1 MEKIIEEKIVGSNGK
16 CGENLT
22 WTLDDNGTLTI
33 SGTGAMTN
41 YIASF
46 YGPWYSSRNIIKE
59 VRLGNNV
66 TTIGNYAFYGCT
78 SLVDIT
84 IPDSVTSIGEEA
96 FNSCTSLTSVTIGK
110 SVTSIGRSAFYCCVK
125 LESITIPN
133 SVTNINQQAFGR
145 CDELQSITM
154 SNCIT
159 TIGQQA
165 FDSCKSLTR
174 VNITDIA
181 AWCNISFGNATSN
194 PLYYA
199 KEFYVNNNLVT
210 NLVIPDGVTSIGSY
224 MFGHYI
230 GLISVTIP
238 DSVMSIGVSAFSYC
252 ENLTSVTIGNSVTSI
267 GSHAFNYCTKLTNVA
282 IGNSVT
288 TIGEN
293 AFNSC
298 RNLETIIIPDS
309 ITSIG
314 NQAFVNC
321 RKLKSIEFSK
331 NLRTIG
337 ENILLNCMELE
348 EIIVDAENPDYS
360 SQDGNLYNKHKT
372 TLLQYA
378 VGKTNTYFTIP
389 NSVETIGSSAFQYG
403 SNIKSI
409 TIPDSVTSIGSSA
422 FYNCTSL
429 TSVTIPDSVTS
440 IGDSV
445 FAHCTSLTSVIIGNN
460 VTTIKTWMFYDC
472 SSLKSITIPNSVET
486 IARQAFL
493 YSNNLQTIIFEGTEN
508 EWKQIKIDTTNSELN
523 NATIIYLIV
532 TRVISNGQMT
542 LELTNIEQ
550 QLYKL
555 NSYVGTD
562 TELIIPNDITA
573 ISSEAFVQVTTLE
586 KIQIHKNLMNIQDK
600 AFYNCVNLS
609 NIIVDENN
617 LYYSSNNGILYDKAQ
632 KSLLQYAIGKQEKTF
647 KIPDDVQHIGSY
659 AFANSS
665 NLTEIDIPN
674 SVRSIEMGA
683 FEACVNLKDITIPNN
698 VQKIQEYTFYN
709 CTNLFEITM
718 SDGITSIGSYATTNC
733 ENLTNINFWG
743 NYTQKDALLEQLSL
757 SQGNENMIQA
767 NWICGILSGDWRYV
781 VNEDNTASLI
791 SYQGLYQEG
800 DIKVTIPEQIDNQY
814 IVTKIK
820 SGAFVDTQN
829 QITCISISSNIIEL
843 DYQVFMGTEFLQEI
857 EVDRNNENFDTV
869 DGILFNKKL
878 TELIYCP
885 QQIPKLTYT
894 IPLQV
899 EIIKEGAF
907 YSNCNISQCSF
918 EQATNLNTIET
929 KAFADSQIESLSL
942 KTDWKYGE
950 GVFQD
955 CTKLLTVEFT
965 EDLQSVEINN
975 SLFANCTKL
984 QTVTLPD
991 NITSIKYNAF
1001 YNCPQLNA
1009 IKLHNISRIEQ
1020 GAFALPQAIQC
1031 NSWEFINLQ
1040 SSVIVDEG
1048 AFRGREGK
1056 IGTVYFG
1063 GTDSQFDKTVQ
1074 DTVIV
1079 NSNKIIFNGVKTE
1092 EWEIQKNVLTRCSKA
1107 GTELQIPQD
1116 ILDVSIIKIGSQ
1128 CFSENNTYQTVK
1140 LQDNIVEIGE
1150 RAFEGCVELTQV
1162 FLGNKITSIGD
1173 YAFANCQKLIS
1184 IKMPDSLERIGAEAF
1199 YNSTNLST
1207 IELNDNLTF
1216 IGAQA
1221 FFGTDYYNTKTN
1233 WTNGLLIMQG
1243 NKARYLIE
1251 INSDCLSNEDKEI
1264 NLEDYTFDIM
1274 ASGCIDNKTQ
1284 TFLTGLQIIKLPY
1297 KLKRI
1302 NTGAINLQLNNVIN

>member
-1 MEKIIEEKIVGSNGK
+1 MEKMIEEIEEIIVGNDSDFQI
-16 CGENLT
+16 ENRVLVKY
-22 WTLDDNGTLTI
+22 NGTD
-33 SGTGAMTN
+33 S
-41 YIASF
+41 
-46 YGPWYSSRNIIKE
+46 
-59 VRLGNNV
+59 NV
-66 TTIGNYAFYGCT
+66 
-78 SLVDIT
+78 T
-84 IPDSVTSIGEEA
+84 IPDSVTSIGNNA
-96 FNSCTSLTSVTIGK
+96 FDNCTS
-110 SVTSIGRSAFYCCVK
+110 
-125 LESITIPN
+125 
-133 SVTNINQQAFGR
+133 
-145 CDELQSITM
+145 
-154 SNCIT
+154 
-159 TIGQQA
+159 
-165 FDSCKSLTR
+165 
-174 VNITDIA
+174 
-181 AWCNISFGNATSN
+181 
-194 PLYYA
+194 
-199 KEFYVNNNLVT
+199 
-210 NLVIPDGVTSIGSY
+210 
-224 MFGHYI
+224 
-230 GLISVTIP
+230 
-238 DSVMSIGVSAFSYC
+238 
-252 ENLTSVTIGNSVTSI
+252 LTSVTIGNSVTSI
-267 GSHAFNYCTKLTNVA
+267 GDYAFYRCYSLTSITIPDSVTSIGYEAFSNTAYYENNNNWENDVLY
-282 IGNSVT
+282 IGNHLITAKTTITGDYDIKTNTV
-288 TIGEN
+288 TIGEK
-293 AFNSC
+293 AFYFCNS
-298 RNLETIIIPDS
+298 LT
-309 ITSIG
+309 
-314 NQAFVNC
+314 
-321 RKLKSIEFSK
+321 
-331 NLRTIG
+331 
-337 ENILLNCMELE
+337 
-348 EIIVDAENPDYS
+348 
-360 SQDGNLYNKHKT
+360 
-372 TLLQYA
+372 
-378 VGKTNTYFTIP
+378 
-389 NSVETIGSSAFQYG
+389 
-403 SNIKSI
+403 SI
-409 TIPDSVTSIGSSA
+409 TIPDSVTSIGSEA
-422 FYNCTSL
+422 FEYCQYL
-429 TSVTIPDSVTS
+429 T
-440 IGDSV
+440 
-445 FAHCTSLTSVIIGNN
+445 
-460 VTTIKTWMFYDC
+460 
-472 SSLKSITIPNSVET
+472 SITIPNSVTFIGSKAFQYCTKLEKVQFGEGNGNMHIGQEAFSGCTKLTQIVLSNSVTSVDNFVFINCSNITSITVSKSVKTLSNYAFKYASGLQKIIVDDNNPNYSSDTNGILYNKEKTKLIQCPQKISLTLTDIT
-486 IARQAFL
+486 IPTSVTHINSYAFEDCQTIQTISIPNSVKNIGVGAFL
-493 YSNNLQTIIFEGTEN
+493 NCSQLSSITIPEGIEDISEYLCSACKNLKTVTIPSVTQTIGKNAFQNCPIQTVFFEGTED
-508 EWKQIKIDTTNSELN
+508 EWNNIMFNTANDSLTNAPN
-523 NATIIYLIV
+523 IIYLSIIRD
-532 TRVISNGQMT
+532 TSNGQMRLKSIKQDGGSPYELVAYSGEDTKLT
-542 LELTNIEQ
+542 LSTDIIGILTGAFSHNDVLQTIE
-550 QLYKL
+550 
-555 NSYVGTD
+555 
-562 TELIIPNDITA
+562 
-573 ISSEAFVQVTTLE
+573 ISAYTE
-586 KIQIHKNLMNIQDK
+586 KIEVQ

-609 NIIVDENN
+609 NIEVDQNN
-617 LYYSSNNGILYDKAQ
+617 SLYSSKDGNLYDKAQ
-632 KSLLQYAIGKQEKTF
+632 EVLLQYAVGKQDSNF
-647 KIPDDVQHIGSY
+647 QIPDDVQFIYPY

-665 NLTEIDIPN
+665 YLTEVIIPDSVTRIETGVFESCINLT
-674 SVRSIEMGA
+674 S
-683 FEACVNLKDITIPNN
+683 
-698 VQKIQEYTFYN
+698 
-709 CTNLFEITM
+709 ITM
-718 SDGITSIGSYATTNC
+718 SANITYVGSYATTNC
-733 ENLTNINFWG
+733 TELNTINFWG

-757 SQGNENMIQA
+757 SQGNEYMIQA